1 MSGGHGVGVQALTLW
16 KALQAE
22 DVLYLADD
30 EQEAEAL
37 AEALAGLAP
46 KSLVLFLPSSDTLP
60 GDSAPASP
68 ANIGRRVAAL
78 RALRRHMQAG
88 DTQPIAVIMSGE
100 AAARLYP
107 DPSAFDA
114 APPTLRGGDAI
125 DPAVFAQDMAGIGY
139 VNDDRVDEPGEIALR
154 GEVIDIYPADA
165 GAPARIELSGGQIAS
180 IRHYDPATQLS
191 TGDCEALEIG
201 RALEPTN
208 DRRCSILAHLRPGR
222 LFRSG
227 KADERRRRFVRLAVD
242 TTGKRQMDAV
252 TDEEWKAATGAW
264 SVSAIADAEI
274 EAIPRFVEQRS
285 PLSAMARFVK
295 PRLDAGDRLLL
306 VGSERDVRFLRL
318 RIARKLGLELQDVE
332 DLASVLTS
340 AKSSGAAL
348 IAPIDTGAVG
358 EGLIMLAAADLL
370 GSRALLNEASE
381 PTSLG
386 IARAGGDIRVG
397 DVVVHEDHGVAR
409 VLGLD
414 AAPGDDGSEA
424 IILEYAGGG
433 RRLVPAEEAG
443 RIWRYGADADAV
455 KLDRLDGA
463 SWAKRRGEIDQAT
476 AASAKALL
484 KLARQRMETEA
495 PLLVPDAA
503 AYERLV
509 ATFPFN
515 ETADQARAISA
526 VRDDLA
532 SGRPMDRLVI
542 GDVGYGKTEVALRA
556 AALAALAGH
565 QVVVAAPTTVLVRQ
579 HIQTFENRFA
589 GLGIAV
595 AGLSRLSSAAEKKG
609 VKAGLADGSIDI
621 VIGTGAVMAKDVRYA
636 KLGLVIIDEE
646 QRFGAADKAKL
657 RGRADIHLLAM
668 SATPIPRTLHRAM
681 IGLQQISVIATPPAR
696 RQPIRTSLAEP
707 NDAQIRTALLRER
720 SRGGQSFVVVPR
732 IEDLAPLAERLRRI
746 APDLVLIEAHGKLL
760 AAEIDAAMVCF
771 ANGEGDVLLATNIIE
786 AGLDVPR
793 ANTMLVWHAD
803 RFGLAQ
809 LHQLRGRVGRGNR
822 RGQVMLFTDGGAIAE
837 QTMKRLR
844 TLGTYDRLGAGFE
857 ISAAD
862 LDQRGAGDLLSDAQ
876 AGHMKLIG
884 VDLYQHLFEA
894 ALKAARGEDAGL
906 WLPEVNVGTAGAL
919 PEDWIPDVDIR
930 LGLYVRI
937 ARASDEGELEA
948 LEEEL
953 IDRFGPLPDTARRL
967 IATAR
972 IRLLARLAQIERVD
986 AGPAAIALTPRGR
999 RKKAPTGLVHKDGRW
1014 LLNERI
1020 HEEDRLERLTDLLHG
1035 LFQGQAPDVGLDGE
1049 VVVE

>member
-1 MSGGHGVGVQALTLW
+1 MSGGHGVGVRALTLW

-37 AEALAGLAP
+37 AAALGKLAP
-46 KSLVLFLPSSDTLP
+46 ENVVIFLPSSDTLP

-68 ANIGRRVAAL
+68 ANIGQRVAAL
-78 RALRRHMQAG
+78 RMLRRSMKAG
-88 DTQPIAVIMSGE
+88 GVKPIAVVMSGE

-107 DPSAFDA
+107 DPSAFNA
-114 APPTLRGGDAI
+114 APPTLREGDKI
-125 DPAVFAQDMAGIGY
+125 DPAGFAQDMNAIGY
-139 VNDDRVDEPGEIALR
+139 VSDDRVDEPGEIAVR

-165 GAPARIELSGGQIAS
+165 GAPARIEISDGQIAS

-201 RALEPTN
+201 RALEPT
-208 DRRCSILAHLRPGR
+208 DGRRCSILAHLRPGR
-222 LFRSG
+222 LFQSG
-227 KADERRRRFVRLAVD
+227 KADQRRRRFARLAAE
-242 TTGKRQMDAV
+242 TGAEQPADAV
-252 TDEEWKAATGAW
+252 AEGEWRAGEESWKTSEITDAQ
-264 SVSAIADAEI
+264 I
-274 EAIPRFVEQRS
+274 EALPRFAEQRA
-285 PLSAMARFVK
+285 PLNAMVRFVK
-295 PRLDAGDRLLL
+295 PRLDSGDRLLL
-306 VGSERDVRFLRL
+306 VGSERDVRFLRS
-318 RIARKLGLELQDVE
+318 RIAHKLGLELQDVA
-332 DLASVLTS
+332 DLGSVLASP
-340 AKSSGAAL
+340 KSSGGAL
-348 IAPIDTGAVG
+348 IAPIDAGAVG
-358 EGLIMLAAADLL
+358 DGLIMLAAADLL
-370 GSRALLNEASE
+370 GSRALLNEAPETASSE
-381 PTSLG
+381 

-409 VLGLD
+409 VLGLN
-414 AAPGDDGSEA
+414 AAPAEGGSEA
-424 IILEYAGGG
+424 IILEYAGGT
-433 RRLVPAEEAG
+433 RRLVPAGEAG

-455 KLDRLDGA
+455 KLDKLDGT
-463 SWAKRRGEIDQAT
+463 SWTKRRSEIDEAT
-476 AASAKALL
+476 AANAKALL
-484 KLARQRMETEA
+484 KLAQQRMNTKA
-495 PLLVPDAA
+495 PLLEPEAA
-503 AYERLV
+503 AYERFV
-509 ATFPFN
+509 ATFAFN
-515 ETADQARAISA
+515 ETADQARAIAA

-532 SGRPMDRLVI
+532 SGRPMDRLII

-579 HIQTFENRFA
+579 HLETFERRFA
-589 GLGIAV
+589 GLGVKV
-595 AGLSRLSSAAEKKG
+595 ASLSRLSSAAEKKV

-621 VIGTGAVMAKDVRYA
+621 VIGTSAVMAKDVRYA
-636 KLGLVIIDEE
+636 KLGLVVIDEE

-657 RGRADIHLLAM
+657 RGRADVHLLAM

-707 NDAQIRTALLRER
+707 NDTQIRTALLREC

-732 IEDLAPLAERLRRI
+732 IEDLAPLSERLRRI
-746 APDLVLIEAHGKLL
+746 TPDLVLIEAHGKLP
-760 AAEIDAAMVCF
+760 AAEIDAAMVRF
-771 ANGEGDVLLATNIIE
+771 ANGEGDILLATNIIE

-822 RGQVMLFTDGGAIAE
+822 RGQVMLFTEGGTIAE

-844 TLGTYDRLGAGFE
+844 TLTTYDRLGAGFE

-876 AGHMKLIG
+876 AGHMKLMG

-894 ALKAARGEDAGL
+894 ALRAARGEDDGL
-906 WLPEVNVGTAGAL
+906 WLAEVNVGTAGAL

-948 LEEEL
+948 LQEEL
-953 IDRFGPLPDTARRL
+953 IDRFGSLPDAAERL
-967 IATAR
+967 LAVAR
-972 IRLLARLAQIERVD
+972 IKLLARLAQIERVD
-986 AGPAAIALTPRGR
+986 AGPAAIALTPGGR
-999 RKKAPTGLVHKDGRW
+999 RRKVPTGLVHKDGRW
-1014 LLNERI
+1014 LLKERI
-1020 HEEDRLERLTDLLHG
+1020 AEEEQLERLAGVLH
-1035 LFQGQAPDVGLDGE
+1035 AIAR
-1049 VVVE
+1049 